1 MPPLPKETATL
12 LQKNSSLILGLYA
25 LADIGIHFEGW
36 ALTDTVAFFQSY
48 GIAHDV
54 ATIRDIYELIVADP
68 ANYLKY
74 YIGYAEFLD
83 HERDA
88 VNLWGEAFSQKRFHQ
103 EILELGPASFDLCSR
118 IIYSMHRQQGNA
130 CRRRLTGA
138 SWYLRFSA
146 YQHR

>member
-1 MPPLPKETATL
+1 MLNYGGYTEGWATYSEMISYYYAPLPKETATL

-48 GIAHDV
+48 GITDV

-83 HERDA
+83 LKRDA
-88 VNLWGEAFSQKRFHQ
+88 VSLWGEAFSQKRFHQ
-103 EILELGPASFDLCSR
+103 EILELGPTSFDLIR
-118 IIYSMHRQQGNA
+118 EYM
-130 CRRRLTGA
+130 L
-138 SWYLRFSA
+138 
-146 YQHR
+146 